1 MYVRKRMR
9 GVTKQLLKKGVS
21 DLSFHLMDFVLKE
34 EVRGQSDIIL
44 NSSRLFWDSLSLEND
59 MKLSSRENAT

>member
-21 DLSFHLMDFVLKE
+21 DLSFHLMDFELKE